1 MATTDQ
7 RLERIVEAL
16 GQLQVSLESLRGS
29 LGTIVQTSADH
40 EERLRSIERFQNM
53 LTPTLAAITFVL
65 GVVTK
70 EAVGRWI

>member
-65 GVVTK
+65 GVVAK